1 MFPRASFLSLSMAD
15 FVLLPG
21 ALQLYVT
28 VRQSDSFSN
37 WFYNTQQRHP
47 RDCIQPSLTELGSEV
62 LAEDAQTFLCRSP
75 YTGAQLPACGKESHL
90 QTQKKKPYREAPGF
104 RAGFGEFRV

>member
-1 MFPRASFLSLSMAD
+1 MFPQVSFLSLSMAD

-21 ALQLYVT
+21 ALQLYAT

-37 WFYNTQQRHP
+37 WFYNRQQKHP
-47 RDCIQPSLTELGSEV
+47 RDCMQPSLTELGRKV

-75 YTGAQLPACGKESHL
+75 YPDTQLPACGKESHL
-90 QTQKKKPYREAPGF
+90 QTQKKKSYREAPGF

>member
-37 WFYNTQQRHP
+37 QFYNTQ
-47 RDCIQPSLTELGSEV
+47 
-62 LAEDAQTFLCRSP
+62 
-75 YTGAQLPACGKESHL
+75 
-90 QTQKKKPYREAPGF
+90 
-104 RAGFGEFRV
+104 